1 MIFVMTK
8 GHMLN
13 FMRSLSYRKNHLE
26 SFNISRSLT
35 NNDYF
40 TPGSGFLNKEQ
51 KIFYNRVAFGLGLW
65 LLITKVFDTLYADC

>member
-1 MIFVMTK
+1 MIFVKTK
-8 GHMLN
+8 GHVLN

-40 TPGSGFLNKEQ
+40 TPGNGFLNKEQ
-51 KIFYNRVAFGLGLW
+51 KIFYN
-65 LLITKVFDTLYADC
+65 